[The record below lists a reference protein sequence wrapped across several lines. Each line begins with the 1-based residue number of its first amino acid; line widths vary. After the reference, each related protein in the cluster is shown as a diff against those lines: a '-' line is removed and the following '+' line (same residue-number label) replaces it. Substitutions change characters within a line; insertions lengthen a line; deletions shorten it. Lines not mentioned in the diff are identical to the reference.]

1 MLKIV
6 ATITNYG
13 AAANVGGD
21 PVRQSV
27 IIDIP
32 TSAIPSLLKDYLA
45 AKPEVKKW
53 ETASLSFLVEEI

>member
-13 AAANVGGD
+13 AASNCGGD
-21 PVRQSV
+21 ISRKSAV
-27 IIDIP
+27 IDIP
-32 TSAIPSLLKDYLA
+32 TSAIPSLLKDHLA

-53 ETASLSFLVEEI
+53 ETASLSFLVEET